1 MAKKPGSNPKGEFVF
16 FDVIYEDGSQRSN
29 RRVPAALATDPKD
42 DAEALGYLIEQ
53 DREIAEKSGRAP
65 LKIKSILREG
75 AKPPKIMK
83 VK

>member
-1 MAKKPGSNPKGEFVF
+1 MPSRRHAESALRPVCGGVSEWQVGCTCLRYGGS
-16 FDVIYEDGSQRSN
+16 RSGFSESYV
-29 RRVPAALATDPKD
+29 RVRSMSFKR
-42 DAEALGYLIEQ
+42 IE
-53 DREIAEKSGRAP
+53 RWIAGVRAP

>member
-1 MAKKPGSNPKGEFVF
+1 MAKKPGTNPKGEYVF
-16 FDVIYEDGSQRSN
+16 FDVVYEDGSQRSN
-29 RRVPAALATDPKD
+29 RRVPAALAADPKD
-42 DAEALGYLIEQ
+42 DQDALGYLIEQ

>member
-1 MAKKPGSNPKGEFVF
+1 MPAEF
-16 FDVIYEDGSQRSN
+16 
-29 RRVPAALATDPKD
+29 ATDPKD
-42 DAEALGYLIEQ
+42 DTDALGYLLEQ
-53 DREIAEKSGRAP
+53 DRDIAEKSGRAP